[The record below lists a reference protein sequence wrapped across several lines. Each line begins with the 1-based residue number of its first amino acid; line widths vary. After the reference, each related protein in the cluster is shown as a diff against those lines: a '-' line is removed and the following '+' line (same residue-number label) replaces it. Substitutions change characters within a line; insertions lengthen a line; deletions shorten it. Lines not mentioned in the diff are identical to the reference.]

1 MSNVPIMVQ
10 LQDYR
15 IPSNIR
21 YNVNSCDG
29 SVSDFLKGILKE
41 KPGGHK
47 SYRER
52 YHALLY
58 LEELQME
65 VDIRMFDIE
74 NAEMRKT
81 ANLLS
86 LEVSN

>member
-1 MSNVPIMVQ
+1 MSNVPITVQ
-10 LQDYR
+10 LQEYN

-21 YNVNSCDG
+21 FNVNSCDG
-29 SVSDFLKGILKE
+29 SVSNFLKGILKE
-41 KPGGHK
+41 KSTGPE

-52 YHALLY
+52 HHALLY

-65 VDIRMFDIE
+65 VDIRMFDME
-74 NAEMRKT
+74 NAELKKT

-86 LEVSN
+86 LEVKN